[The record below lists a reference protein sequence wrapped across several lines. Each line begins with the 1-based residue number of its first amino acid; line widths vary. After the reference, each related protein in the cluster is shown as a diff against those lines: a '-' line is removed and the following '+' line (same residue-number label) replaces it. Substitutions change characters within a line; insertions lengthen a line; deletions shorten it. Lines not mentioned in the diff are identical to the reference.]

1 MITETL
7 SERFQ
12 EIYHYSE
19 SLVFKTVNRPGTN
32 ILVSSTYAVLLQLS
46 EGSKYPKRMTNFGEQ
61 LVFKTVNRPGTNILV
76 SSTYAVLLQ
85 LSEGSKYP
93 KRMTNFGEQERTSLG
108 ESRFLRIS
116 PAL

>member
-32 ILVSSTYAVLLQLS
+32 ILVSSTYAVLLQLKQIS
-46 EGSKYPKRMTNFGEQ
+46 EEDDK
-61 LVFKTVNRPGTNILV
+61 
-76 SSTYAVLLQ
+76 LQ
-85 LSEGSKYP
+85 RARKDVI
-93 KRMTNFGEQERTSLG
+93 R
-108 ESRFLRIS
+108 
-116 PAL
+116 

>member
-1 MITETL
+1 MFIYNLYELALRSPAGGVVNYYYYHHYYCYYFNYLSNFMITETL

-61 LVFKTVNRPGTNILV
+61 
-76 SSTYAVLLQ
+76 
-85 LSEGSKYP
+85 
-93 KRMTNFGEQERTSLG
+93 ERTSLG

>member
-19 SLVFKTVNRPGTN
+19 SLVFKTVNRPGT
-32 ILVSSTYAVLLQLS
+32 
-46 EGSKYPKRMTNFGEQ
+46 
-61 LVFKTVNRPGTNILV
+61 V